1 MVQMYGIFRG
11 DVGNSQL
18 KSLYWFCSQVY
29 LYSNLKFDRRQFGFS
44 LTYQRISSVENFLS
58 HRIVKNFSLL
68 SAISYTHIDQSEWAR
83 TYIKVAYAN
92 MLRTPVERELMTK
105 IKLALDPARV
115 KNSGVT
121 VQADER

>member
-1 MVQMYGIFRG
+1 M
-11 DVGNSQL
+11 
-18 KSLYWFCSQVY
+18 
-29 LYSNLKFDRRQFGFS
+29 
-44 LTYQRISSVENFLS
+44 TYQRISSVENFLS